1 MKKETS
7 EPAMPSSLSV
17 YFHIPFCLRK
27 CPYCDFYSVAGEQE
41 HIGAYV
47 AALERQIAS
56 SNAGGFPA
64 EGSCASVFFGGGTP
78 SLMTPSQ
85 VARLLDAVS
94 RRFGFTADAEITLE
108 ANPGTVTPEKLAGWR
123 AAGVN
128 RLSLGAQSF
137 DDRHLASLG
146 RIHNAAD
153 ITRSVRWT
161 REAGLDNL
169 SLDIIFGMAGQDL
182 RDFGE
187 QLRRALDFGPQ
198 HLSLYGLGIEEGTP
212 FGALEAQGARLTAD
226 EETWADM
233 YLAAHEAL
241 TARGFRHYEISNY
254 ALAGHECR
262 HNLRYW
268 SRETSLGIGAGAHGF
283 SAQGYGVRYAVPA
296 DWQGYI
302 RGEAVPVEI
311 ESFSR
316 CQAMAE
322 TFYLGL
328 RTAEGVSCAEF
339 EEHFDVAP
347 GKEFERALELAGDHI
362 ETRDGCLRMRL
373 SGWLVY
379 DTLIERF
386 L

>member
-1 MKKETS
+1 
-7 EPAMPSSLSV
+7 MPSSLSV

-41 HIGAYV
+41 HLDEYV
-47 AALERQIAS
+47 AALERQLAS
-56 SNAGGFPA
+56 PNAGGFPA
-64 EGSCASVFFGGGTP
+64 EGSCSSVFFGGGTP
-78 SLMTPSQ
+78 SLLEPSQ
-85 VARLLDAVS
+85 VARLLDTVS
-94 RRFGFTADAEITLE
+94 RHFGFTADAEITLE
-108 ANPGTVTPEKLAGWR
+108 ANPGTVTPEKLTGWR

-137 DDRHLASLG
+137 DDRHLAALG

-153 ITRSVRWT
+153 ITRSIRWT
-161 REAGLDNL
+161 REAGFDNL
-169 SLDIIFGMAGQDL
+169 GLDIIFGMAGQDL

-187 QLRRALDFGPQ
+187 QLRRALDFAPQ

-212 FGALEAQGARLTAD
+212 FGELEAQGACLTAD
-226 EETWADM
+226 EEAWADM
-233 YLAAHEAL
+233 YLAAHELLAKH
-241 TARGFRHYEISNY
+241 GFLHYEISNY
-254 ALAGHECR
+254 ALAGCECR

-268 SRETSLGIGAGAHGF
+268 RRGTSLGIGAGAHGF
-283 SAQGYGVRYAVPA
+283 NAQGYGARYAVPA

-311 ESFSR
+311 ESFGR
-316 CQAMAE
+316 RQAMAE
-322 TFYLGL
+322 ILYLGL

-339 EEHFDVAP
+339 EERFGAAP
-347 GKEFERALELAGDHI
+347 GKEFARALELGGEHI
-362 ETRDGCLRMRL
+362 ETCDGRLRMRL

-379 DTLIERF
+379 DALIERF